1 MTYQEYLDKLLAAE
15 DKSEQ
20 EDILWRAVLDVS
32 LDGNEFVRLVN
43 RVFPEGL
50 DDPGRAGSASPT
62 QPRDCNKG
70 GCT

>member
-1 MTYQEYLDKLLAAE
+1 MTYQEYLDKLLAAG

-50 DDPGRAGSASPT
+50 EAPGKTRGAST
-62 QPRDCNKG
+62 
-70 GCT
+70 T